1 MKLKHCAICGE
12 KIKAKDAIVISDR
25 VICKECSKTA
35 MAMACFKSMEQSL
48 YGDDISLKW
57 RRHK

>member
-1 MKLKHCAICGE
+1 MLKTCNICRHQVE
-12 KIKAKDAIVISDR
+12 EKDAIVLSDR
-25 VICKECSKTA
+25 VICKECNKVA
-35 MAMACFKSMEQSL
+35 MAIAHRKLIEQTL

>member
-1 MKLKHCAICGE
+1 MKCEKCG
-12 KIKAKDAIVISDR
+12 KQIKGKDAIVISGC
-25 VICKECSKTA
+25 VICKECNKVA
-35 MAMACFKSMEQSL
+35 MALTHLKFMEQSL

>member
-1 MKLKHCAICGE
+1 MKCEKCG
-12 KIKAKDAIVISDR
+12 KQIKGKDAIVISGC
-25 VICKECSKTA
+25 VICKECNKVA
-35 MAMACFKSMEQSL
+35 MAMAHLKLMEQSL

>member
-1 MKLKHCAICGE
+1 MKCEKCG
-12 KIKAKDAIVISDR
+12 KQIKGKDAIVISDR
-25 VICKECSKTA
+25 VFCKECSKAA

-48 YGDDISLKW
+48 YGDDISFKW